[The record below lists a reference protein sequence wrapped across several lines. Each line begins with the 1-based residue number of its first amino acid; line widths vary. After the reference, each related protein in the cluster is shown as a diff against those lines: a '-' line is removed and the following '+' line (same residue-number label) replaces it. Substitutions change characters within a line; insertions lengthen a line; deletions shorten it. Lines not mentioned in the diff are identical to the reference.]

1 MEVERDVTELVKVEA
16 VEDVEVERDVIEL
29 VKVDAVEDVEVE
41 RDVLEEFNGAG
52 GLNAVRPVYW

>member
-1 MEVERDVTELVKVEA
+1 MEVERNVTELVKVDA

-41 RDVLEEFNGAG
+41 RDVIEEFNETSA
-52 GLNAVRPVYW
+52 LESEVI